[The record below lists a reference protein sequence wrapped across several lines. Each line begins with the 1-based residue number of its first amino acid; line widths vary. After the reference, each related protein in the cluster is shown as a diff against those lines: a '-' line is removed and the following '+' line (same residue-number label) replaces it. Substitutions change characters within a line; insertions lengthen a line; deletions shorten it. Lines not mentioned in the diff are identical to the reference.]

1 MKNLLLDIK
10 KRLYL
15 YVAVDF
21 LLALATG
28 LQFDVQKMNIKPIS
42 LFAVF
47 LMLYPMLTGMA
58 VEKVK
63 KAGRNGKLILL
74 TLTFA
79 FFVASGTAFVI
90 SRTILAGY
98 PELALGMILV
108 GAIPCSN
115 MLIGWSGIAD
125 ASVED
130 ALVIAVIGLLLIPF
144 ISPFIVRLSGGPLLP
159 IDTTA
164 VMLNLLAYI
173 LIPLLL
179 GYFTRREIIRRKGQP
194 YFMHI
199 KQYFPGVSALGILL
213 IVFFSVAK
221 VAPKVTHHP
230 IVFLLVATGLFTYY
244 IIQTTL
250 SVLAARLFKLNYAQ
264 GMILIL
270 GATASSQ
277 AISLALA
284 ATLFGSMTV
293 FALSFKPILQVLYIL
308 FLIYALGPRIKTFLG
323 TKKESLQQGESSAEP
338 KPRLSQND

>member
-1 MKNLLLDIK
+1 MKTLLLGLK
-10 KRLYL
+10 KRLYI
-15 YVAVDF
+15 YVAIDF

-28 LQFDVQKMNIKPIS
+28 LQFDVQKMNIKPVS

-47 LMLYPMLTGMA
+47 LMLYPMLTGMV

-79 FFVASGTAFVI
+79 FLVASGTAFVI

-130 ALVIAVIGLLLIPF
+130 ALVIAVTGLLLIPF
-144 ISPFIVRLSGGPLLP
+144 ISPLLVRLSGGPLLP
-159 IDTTA
+159 INTLTI
-164 VMLNLLAYI
+164 MLNLLAYI
-173 LIPLLL
+173 LVPLIL
-179 GYFTRREIIRRKGQP
+179 GYLTRREIIRRKGQP

-221 VAPKVTHHP
+221 VAPKVVQHP
-230 IVFLLVATGLFTYY
+230 IVFLLVAVGLFTYY
-244 IIQTTL
+244 LIQTTL
-250 SVLAARLFKLNYAQ
+250 SILAARLFKLDYAQ
-264 GMILIL
+264 GMVLIL

-308 FLIYALGPRIKTFLG
+308 FLIYALGPGIQKFLEG
-323 TKKESLQQGESSAEP
+323 KKAPPAKETPTRQTAP
-338 KPRLSQND
+338 DLSQND